1 MPRWE
6 AIGSDQVD
14 SPGSGHKDVV
24 QAWLITLRE
33 SRTGTEHTGRVE
45 VMGSAPGQR
54 PDLCARVVAT
64 NGISAFDPFLD
75 HQQPPLLVYIT
86 NEGVTVPRDGIYEAP
101 AGSG

>member
-1 MPRWE
+1 VGCYWNPTYPTPWK
-6 AIGSDQVD
+6 D
-14 SPGSGHKDVV
+14 S
-24 QAWLITLRE
+24 
-33 SRTGTEHTGRVE
+33 GRRVLP
-45 VMGSAPGQR
+45 VMDSATGQR

-86 NEGVTVPRDGIYEAP
+86 NEGVTVPSDGIYEAL